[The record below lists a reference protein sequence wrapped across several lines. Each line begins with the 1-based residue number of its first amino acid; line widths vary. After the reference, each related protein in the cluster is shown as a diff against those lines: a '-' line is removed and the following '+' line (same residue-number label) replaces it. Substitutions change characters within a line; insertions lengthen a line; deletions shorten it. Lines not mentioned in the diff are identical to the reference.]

1 MMNPLTQPIAHPG
14 EPPLI
19 LSDET
24 EADLSTYLNLLID
37 QRWLIIGITLLV
49 GLCGLLYALMASPVY
64 EANMLVHV
72 EEKGQREPKNILG
85 EAGSM
90 IDFKTPAAAEIELL
104 RSITCACTFTPSRS
118 ACLFLV
124 ACWPDSIW
132 RAAYP
137 GCAGLAAMHGEKKQS
152 LSRSFRYQSY

>member
-1 MMNPLTQPIAHPG
+1 
-14 EPPLI
+14 

-104 RSITCACTFTPSRS
+104 RSR
-118 ACLFLV
+118 LV
-124 ACWPDSIW
+124 VAQAIDNLRMYIHAEPQRLPIFGGLLA
-132 RAAYP
+132 AAYP